1 MTAVIIDEEPETCE
15 HLASLIR
22 KYCLDVKLLACYR
35 SAQEAVKA
43 IPQLQPSLVFLDIKM
58 PGGDSFEVLEQLSQ
72 IDFDIIFI
80 SKFDNFAFK
89 AFQYN
94 AVDYL
99 LQPVGVVQLEKAI
112 QKVRLRIDNRIHD
125 QIELLLQKVN
135 HLYNHS
141 QIALPTFEGLQ
152 MVNIDNIISCASNSN
167 YTKVCLKKGQKL
179 VVSKTLGDIEEMLQ
193 DNAFI
198 RVHHSFLVNINEIH
212 KYMKTDGGH
221 LVMSDGTVIDVSR
234 HKRELLIKKLTHH
247 K

>member
-1 MTAVIIDEEPETCE
+1 MPAVIIDDEPETCE
-15 HLASLIR
+15 LLTSLVK
-22 KYCLDVKLLACYR
+22 KYCPDVKLLGCYQ
-35 SAQEAVKA
+35 SGTEALEA
-43 IPQLQPSLVFLDIKM
+43 ITQLQPSLVFLDIKM
-58 PGGDSFEVLEQLSQ
+58 PERDSFEMLEQLPQ
-72 IDFDIIFI
+72 INFDIIFM
-80 SKFDNFAFK
+80 SRFDNFALK

-99 LQPVGVVQLEKAI
+99 LKPVDVEQLERAV
-112 QKVRLRIDNRIHD
+112 QKVRVRIEDRIHD
-125 QIELLLQKVN
+125 QIELLLHKVN

-167 YTKVCLKKGQKL
+167 YTKVYLKKGQKL
-179 VVSKTLGDIEEMLQ
+179 VVSKTLGDIEDMLR
-193 DNAFI
+193 DYAFI

-212 KYMKTDGGH
+212 KYVKTDGGY
-221 LVMSDGTVIDVSR
+221 LVMSDGTNIDVSR